1 MGSILDVL
9 HLASPPSHR
18 VRHRPALLDWSAL
31 PQDLIDEVV
40 VALWKV
46 DPEAPRIAAVSS
58 PFQHASRSAEHTLSH
73 MDVPVPRRYL
83 RTGVNE
89 SHEPINDVVKHEL
102 AKVRA
107 KAGDALEGAIRALHG
122 PAAWPPQLS
131 GLGGHLPDDAA
142 RRDHHPSIQQ
152 RGRLQANPT
161 FSCLKKPFLSLS

>member
-1 MGSILDVL
+1 MGSIFDVL
-9 HLASPPSHR
+9 HLASPPRR

-107 KAGDALEGAIRALHG
+107 KAGDALERFEPFTVQLPGHRSSVDSEVIYQMTRHDATTILRSNSVAVYKQIQHFPALRN
-122 PAAWPPQLS
+122 PA
-131 GLGGHLPDDAA
+131 
-142 RRDHHPSIQQ
+142 
-152 RGRLQANPT
+152 
-161 FSCLKKPFLSLS
+161 